1 MKNNDLNVFHAVP
14 FLLQNMGSVY
24 LIFLIFC
31 VRFFCFFFIVFVL
44 CIVPNVPSGC
54 VTRLSSLDYL
64 VCFIDDCVDVHDI
77 RWTFYTVNSLSC
89 LFVNVICFV
98 LNEIDLRGKIY
109 RLVCLLFQSLVL
121 FYHFNLTFYL
131 LILLL

>member
-1 MKNNDLNVFHAVP
+1 MKSNDLNVFHAVP
-14 FLLQNMGSVY
+14 FLLQNMVSVY

-31 VRFFCFFFIVFVL
+31 VRFFWVFFVFVL
-44 CIVPNVPSGC
+44 CIVPSVACGC

-64 VCFIDDCVDVHDI
+64 VCFIDDCMDVRDI

-109 RLVCLLFQSLVL
+109 RLVCLLFQSLIL